1 MLSNMHTLAEFGWSF
16 VTIKKKKMAHED
28 TVPALARQKMEAA
41 PRPDLWYLYRTEGSG
56 CSHPLGRHSVWAPPW
71 SHHSCYLFKPHTKT
85 QIICRYLRRNIV
97 ILSLSLFMFIPVL
110 VARFKENVFL
120 CVSQLLVV
128 TDTHTNMH
136 THSGTQAYTH
146 THTHTPAHPT
156 MHKHIHAHTT
166 WRNTSIHAL
175 QHANTHSRTHA
186 CTNMHPHMQKTKIN
200 SSPSNI
206 A

>member
-16 VTIKKKKMAHED
+16 VTIKKNVAHED

-146 THTHTPAHPT
+146 THIHQPTQPCTNTCMHTPHEEIQAYMHSSMPT
-156 MHKHIHAHTT
+156 HIHGHMHAQTCIHTCKRPRLTAHLL
-166 WRNTSIHAL
+166 I
-175 QHANTHSRTHA
+175 
-186 CTNMHPHMQKTKIN
+186 
-200 SSPSNI
+200 
-206 A
+206 